1 MLWKF
6 RELIR
11 TIKQLDIDK
20 LPPREQRQFSKAATL
35 QARASRAGMETRVAT
50 TLDKTI
56 SDKDLYDQYC
66 ATEERILEETSRAL
80 EIMKQLLERQK
91 QRRKQKQS

>member
-1 MLWKF
+1 
-6 RELIR
+6 
-11 TIKQLDIDK
+11 
-20 LPPREQRQFSKAATL
+20 
-35 QARASRAGMETRVAT
+35 METRVAT